1 MKGIIFLT
9 TLLLAANQLTAS
21 SSSSSSSHATS
32 AKSLR
37 RRLWGGGPQY
47 VPCLTETQCRERY
60 ELMKTA
66 GVLTGYF
73 YAGDA
78 YPDKGC
84 VLKGN
89 NFYYGSGGTEEE
101 MNLPVAGERQRIW
114 CEEVDSVE
122 AVETTS
128 TMPTIGA
135 DSVLSMMM
143 SMGNADGSMPMLAKS
158 QMSMSMVFT
167 DMSMPSKT
175 DMSMSIE
182 QSEMIIDSS
191 TNDVPSAIMS
201 MDDIDMSMSIAQ
213 SEMSMSLALT
223 DMSVPPLTTSEID
236 LGGIASASDSPNGAP
251 ATQEGNE
258 DDARESTPS
267 TVPPSDGADENAEEG
282 VGTDQVVDEEGT
294 GFLDTIGNV
303 TDTVT
308 DFFGNISVPFA
319 NFSSDDGA
327 AATSSGDFATFGL
340 GRFAC
345 LVLVTLSLSF
355 VGGQL

>member
-1 MKGIIFLT
+1 
-9 TLLLAANQLTAS
+9 
-21 SSSSSSSHATS
+21 
-32 AKSLR
+32 
-37 RRLWGGGPQY
+37 
-47 VPCLTETQCRERY
+47 
-60 ELMKTA
+60 MKTA

-73 YAGDA
+73 YAGDT

-114 CEEVDSVE
+114 CEEAAVVVEVDSVE
-122 AVETTS
+122 AAETTS
-128 TMPTIGA
+128 TMPTIGT
-135 DSVLSMMM
+135 DSVLSMMMSMGM

-191 TNDVPSAIMS
+191 TNDVPNAIMS
-201 MDDIDMSMSIAQ
+201 MDTIDMSMSIAQ
-213 SEMSMSLALT
+213 GERSMSLTLT

-251 ATQEGNE
+251 TTQEEDE
-258 DDARESTPS
+258 DDPRESTPS

-282 VGTDQVVDEEGT
+282 GGSDQVVDEEGT
-294 GFLDTIGNV
+294 GFFDTIGNV
-303 TDTVT
+303 TDAATDTVT
-308 DFFGNISVPFA
+308 DFFGNMSVPFA
-319 NFSSDDGA
+319 NFSSDNDKS
-327 AATSSGDFATFGL
+327 ATSSGTFATYGL
-340 GRFAC
+340 GHTAC
-345 LVLVTLSLSF
+345 LFVLTLSISF
-355 VGGQL
+355 VGGHL